1 MTIGADLAETTAGI
15 DLLYRAATG
24 AGSVLNAEGL
34 IPVAVARVKQRE
46 LRDWAEADAALDVL
60 LERIGRENEDPLRA
74 GWLTE
79 MALSLKSLVA
89 MFSGRRIGFAQ
100 RLADQLR
107 VDPHP
112 VSEQRL
118 DVERAK
124 LRAALDEMGY
134 RSNDLAEDVGA
145 WETDRTV
152 PTDQVLAVLADYQA
166 EARRRCE
173 ALVLDIGD
181 DWLKPEGVT
190 ERPYAAYCDYPGRR
204 VWLNLDFRYTHS
216 DLKHLATHEA
226 FPGHLVHL
234 ARREALVREGNMP
247 LEGAQVVTCSASS
260 ALFEGIADNGI
271 ELLQWDETPEDAAGL
286 ALQRIRSA
294 LRCNAS
300 WMVCENGKS
309 LDEAVEATAGPAF
322 QDHLT
327 TRRRLDFVKHE
338 LRAPFLFAYWC
349 GDEAV
354 RIFRERAR
362 DADRRFVVETL
373 FDQMHTPKTLLAALP
388 RDLAQGV

>member
-1 MTIGADLAETTAGI
+1 MTTGIKLAETTAGI

-24 AGSVLNAEGL
+24 SGSVLNAEGL
-34 IPVAVARVKQRE
+34 IPVAVAEVNPRG
-46 LRDWAEADAALDVL
+46 LRDWNEATDALEALLADIAAED
-60 LERIGRENEDPLRA
+60 GDPLRA

-89 MFSGRRIGFAQ
+89 MFAGEEIGFAQ

-107 VDPHP
+107 VDPNP

-118 DVERAK
+118 DAERAK

-134 RSNDLAEDVGA
+134 RSGDLAQDVGA
-145 WETDRTV
+145 WENDRTV
-152 PTDQVLAVLADYQA
+152 PTEQVLAVLDEYQT

-190 ERPYAAYCDYPGRR
+190 ERPYNAYCDYPGRR

-234 ARREALVREGNMP
+234 ARREALVRDGSMP

-271 ELLQWDETPEDAAGL
+271 ELLDWDETPEDAAGL
-286 ALQRIRSA
+286 AIQRLRSA

-300 WMVCENGKS
+300 WMVCEEGRS

-322 QDHLT
+322 QDAVT
-327 TRRRLDFVKHE
+327 TRRRLDFVHHQ

-354 RIFRERAR
+354 RAFRKKAG
-362 DADRRFVVETL
+362 DADRRFVVTTL
-373 FDQMHTPKTLLAALP
+373 FDHMHTPATLAA
-388 RDLAQGV
+388 A

>member
-1 MTIGADLAETTAGI
+1 MTLGTELAETTAGI
-15 DLLYRAATG
+15 DLLYRTATG
-24 AGSVLNAEGL
+24 SGSVLNAEGL
-34 IPVAVARVKQRE
+34 IPVAVAKVKPRE
-46 LRDWAEADAALDVL
+46 LRDWAEADAALDALLARINGESEDVL
-60 LERIGRENEDPLRA
+60 RT

-89 MFSGRRIGFAQ
+89 MFSGEKIGFAE

-107 VDPHP
+107 VDPNP
-112 VSEQRL
+112 VSEERL
-118 DVERAK
+118 DAERVR
-124 LRAALDEMGY
+124 LHEALEEMGY
-134 RSNDLAEDVGA
+134 RSGDIAQDVGA
-145 WETDRTV
+145 WERDRTV
-152 PTDQVLAVLADYQA
+152 PTDRVLAVLDDYQT
-166 EARRRCE
+166 EARQRCA

-190 ERPYAAYCDYPGRR
+190 DRPYAAYCDYPGRR

-234 ARREALVREGNMP
+234 ARREALVRDGAMP

-271 ELLQWDETPEDAAGL
+271 ELLDWDKTPEDAAGL

-300 WMVCENGKS
+300 WMVCEEGRS
-309 LDEAVEATAGPAF
+309 LDEAVEATAGASF
-322 QDHLT
+322 QDALT
-327 TRRRLDFVKHE
+327 TRRRLDFVHHE

-354 RIFRERAR
+354 RTFRERTR
-362 DADRRFVVETL
+362 DAERRLVVKTL
-373 FDQMHTPKTLLAALP
+373 FDHMHTPTTLAA
-388 RDLAQGV
+388 VSH

>member
-1 MTIGADLAETTAGI
+1 MTIGVDLAETTAGI

-24 AGSVLNAEGL
+24 SGSVLNAEGL
-34 IPVAVARVKQRE
+34 IPVAVADVNPRE
-46 LRDWAEADAALDVL
+46 LRDWSEADAALATL
-60 LERIGRENEDPLRA
+60 IARIKGECDDELRA

-89 MFSGRRIGFAQ
+89 MFSGEKIGFAQ

-107 VDPHP
+107 VDPNP
-112 VSEQRL
+112 VSENRL
-118 DVERAK
+118 NAERTT
-124 LRAALDEMGY
+124 LRGALDEMGY
-134 RSNDLAEDVGA
+134 RSGDFAEDVSA
-145 WETDRTV
+145 WESKRTV
-152 PTDQVLAVLADYQA
+152 PRDQVLAVLGEYQT

-190 ERPYAAYCDYPGRR
+190 ERPYNAYCDYPGRR

-234 ARREALVREGNMP
+234 ARREALVRGGEMP

-271 ELLQWDETPEDAAGL
+271 ELLDWDETPEDAAGL

-300 WMVCENGKS
+300 WMVCEEGKS
-309 LDEAVEATAGPAF
+309 LDEAVESTAGPAF
-322 QDHLT
+322 QDRQT
-327 TRRRLDFVKHE
+327 TRRRLDFVHHE

-349 GDEAV
+349 GDDAV
-354 RIFRERAR
+354 RAFRKRTR
-362 DADRRFVVETL
+362 DADRRQVVKTL
-373 FDQMHTPKTLLAALP
+373 FDYMHTPTTLAA
-388 RDLAQGV
+388 A